1 MEELKWACAFKDL
14 NHMFKK
20 HREDAGYDICCAT
33 DITLPPFPARIEVST
48 GLHVEIPSG
57 YDGKITARSG
67 LAKKHGIYILGGEID
82 SNYRGEIIVIMG
94 QLGSEPISFERGSR
108 IAQLVVRSLYQGPIA
123 RVNFDQLS
131 DTDRG
136 AGGFGSTGGIG

>member
-1 MEELKWACAFKDL
+1 MKGEIRLRNSGETVSLRPGETL
-14 NHMFKK
+14 TV
-20 HREDAGYDICCAT
+20 DIGAT
-33 DITLPPFPARIEVST
+33 GVKCLDVST

-94 QLGSEPISFERGSR
+94 QLGSEPITFNAGDR
-108 IAQLVVRSLYQGPIA
+108 IAQLVVRSLYQGPVV
-123 RVNFDQLS
+123 RVKMEQLS
-131 DTDRG
+131 NTDRG
-136 AGGFGSTGGIG
+136 AGGFGSTGGVA